1 MTPQG
6 GSTASTEAIAIYTR
20 LTMREATRIIRST
33 LTPVVAGEPIHHG
46 PVFAAPFHT
55 PGDPGAEAYTYA
67 RSHNPTWTALESA
80 LAQMESGEGYTARAL
95 IYGSGIA
102 AVAAVFAAVL
112 RPGDVAVLPS
122 DCYFGARALLEQQFV
137 PMGITLKLAATAGDA
152 QAALLSGAKLLWLE
166 SPSNPKMDVC
176 DIVRL
181 SKLAHEAGAL
191 VGVDNTTATPLGQSP
206 LALGADFSMSSDTKL
221 ISGHGDLLAGHVA
234 VREHATDAA
243 GAKLYDK
250 LLQGRTMSGAILGP
264 MEAWLVLRS
273 IATLPLRLERS
284 CANALALA
292 KFLSRRAEV
301 LQVMYPGLEGHP
313 SHALAARQM
322 QAFGPILSFV
332 LSDKAAAHR
341 FLAKA
346 QLITDATSF
355 GAVHTTAER
364 RARWGHDDIPEG
376 LVRLSAGC
384 EAVEDLID
392 DIDQAL
398 E

>member
-1 MTPQG
+1 
-6 GSTASTEAIAIYTR
+6 
-20 LTMREATRIIRST
+20 MRDATRIIRST

-55 PGDPGAEAYTYA
+55 PGDPKQDAYTYA
-67 RSHNPTWTALESA
+67 RSHNPTWTALEAS
-80 LAQMESGEGYTARAL
+80 LAMMESGEGYKARAL
-95 IYGSGIA
+95 VYGSGLA
-102 AVAAVFAAVL
+102 AVAAVFSAVL

-122 DCYFGARALLEQQFV
+122 DCYFGARSLMEQQFI
-137 PMGITLKLAATAGDA
+137 PMGVQMRLAVTAADA
-152 QAALLSGAKLLWLE
+152 QAHLLKGAKLLWLE
-166 SPSNPKMDVC
+166 SPSNPLLDVC
-176 DIVRL
+176 DIARL

-206 LALGADFSMSSDTKL
+206 LALGADFSMSSDTKM

-234 VREHATDAA
+234 VREDAADAA
-243 GAKLYDK
+243 GVKLYDT
-250 LLQGRTMSGAILGP
+250 LLQGRTHSGAILGP

-273 IATLPLRLERS
+273 IATLPLRLERG

-292 KFLSRRAEV
+292 KFLGTRPEV
-301 LQVMYPGLEGHP
+301 LQVMYPGLESAPG
-313 SHALAARQM
+313 HALAARQM
-322 QAFGPILSFV
+322 RSFGPVLSFV
-332 LSDKAAAHR
+332 LKDKAAADR

-346 QLITDATSF
+346 ELVTDATSF
-355 GAVHTTAER
+355 GAVYTSAER

-392 DIDQAL
+392 DIAQAL
-398 E
+398 EQG

>member
-1 MTPQG
+1 
-6 GSTASTEAIAIYTR
+6 
-20 LTMREATRIIRST
+20 MRTATRIIRST

-55 PGDPGAEAYTYA
+55 PGDPGADAYTYA

-80 LAQMESGEGYTARAL
+80 LAQMESGRMESGDYTAKAL
-95 IYGSGIA
+95 VYGSGIA
-102 AVAAVFAAVL
+102 AAAAVFSAVL
-112 RPGDVAVLPS
+112 RPGDVAVMPS
-122 DCYFGARALLEQQFV
+122 DSYFGARALMEQQFV
-137 PMGITLKLAATAGDA
+137 PMGVELRLAATAGDA
-152 QAALLSGAKLLWLE
+152 QAALLDGAKLLWIE

-176 DIVRL
+176 DIAGL
-181 SKLAHEAGAL
+181 SKAAHAAGAL

-234 VREHATDAA
+234 VRGDATDAA
-243 GAKLYDK
+243 GVNLYEK
-250 LLQGRTMSGAILGP
+250 LLQGRTHTGAILGP

-284 CANALALA
+284 CENALALA
-292 KFLSRRAEV
+292 QFLSGRAEV
-301 LQVMYPGLEGHP
+301 SQVMYPGLTSHP

-322 QAFGPILSFV
+322 SFFGPVLSFV
-332 LSDKAAAHR
+332 LKDKGTADR

-346 QLITDATSF
+346 ELITDATSF
-355 GAVHTTAER
+355 GAMHTTAER
-364 RARWGHDDIPEG
+364 RGRWGHDEIPEG

-384 EAVEDLID
+384 EAIEDLID
-392 DIDQAL
+392 DIVQAL

>member
-1 MTPQG
+1 
-6 GSTASTEAIAIYTR
+6 
-20 LTMREATRIIRST
+20 MREATRIIRST

-55 PGDPGAEAYTYA
+55 PGDPASDAYTYA

-80 LAQMESGEGYTARAL
+80 LAELESGKGYRARAL
-95 IYGSGIA
+95 VYGSGLAAIA
-102 AVAAVFAAVL
+102 AVFGAVL

-122 DCYFGARALLEQQFV
+122 DCYFGGRALLEQHFV
-137 PMGITLKLAATAGDA
+137 PMGIQLKLAPTAGDA
-152 QAALLSGAKLLWLE
+152 QAALLEGAKLLWLE

-176 DIVRL
+176 DIARL
-181 SKLAHEAGAL
+181 SKLAHEAGTL
-191 VGVDNTTATPLGQSP
+191 VGVDNTTPTPLGQSP

-234 VREHATDAA
+234 VREDAIDAT

-284 CANALALA
+284 CANALELA
-292 KFLSRRAEV
+292 RFLSTRAEV
-301 LQVMYPGLEGHP
+301 LEVMYPGLESHP
-313 SHALAARQM
+313 AHALAARQM
-322 QAFGPILSFV
+322 QAFGPVLSFV
-332 LSDKAAAHR
+332 LKDKATADR

-346 QLITDATSF
+346 ALITDATSF
-355 GAVHTTAER
+355 GAMHTTAER
-364 RARWGHDDIPEG
+364 RKRWGHDDVPDG

-384 EAVEDLID
+384 EAVEDLVD
-392 DIDQAL
+392 DIGQAL
-398 E
+398 ESSV

>member
-1 MTPQG
+1 
-6 GSTASTEAIAIYTR
+6 
-20 LTMREATRIIRST
+20 MRKATRIIRST

-46 PVFAAPFHT
+46 PVFAAPFHA
-55 PGDPGAEAYTYA
+55 PGDPAATEYTYA
-67 RSHNPTWTALESA
+67 RSHNPTWTALEAA
-80 LAQMESGEGYTARAL
+80 LAQMESGDGYTAKAL
-95 IYGSGIA
+95 LYGSGLSAI
-102 AVAAVFAAVL
+102 AAVFAAVL
-112 RPGDVAVLPS
+112 RPGDIAVLPS
-122 DCYFGARALLEQQFV
+122 DCYFGARVLLEQQFV
-137 PMGITLKLAATAGDA
+137 PMGVKVRLAATAGDA
-152 QAALLSGAKLLWLE
+152 QADLLDGAKLLWLE

-176 DIVRL
+176 DIARL
-181 SKLAHEAGAL
+181 SRLAHEAGAL

-206 LALGADFSMSSDTKL
+206 LALGADFSMSSDTKM

-234 VREHATDAA
+234 VRENATDAA

-250 LLQGRTMSGAILGP
+250 LLQGRTLSGAILGP

-292 KFLSRRAEV
+292 KFLSTRPEV
-301 LQVMYPGLEGHP
+301 SQVMYPGLESDPG
-313 SHALAARQM
+313 HALAARQM

-332 LSDKAAAHR
+332 LRDKAEADR

-346 QLITDATSF
+346 ELVTEATSF

-364 RARWGHDDIPEG
+364 RARWGHDNVPDG

-384 EAVEDLID
+384 EAIEDLTD
-392 DIDQAL
+392 DIAQAL
-398 E
+398 G